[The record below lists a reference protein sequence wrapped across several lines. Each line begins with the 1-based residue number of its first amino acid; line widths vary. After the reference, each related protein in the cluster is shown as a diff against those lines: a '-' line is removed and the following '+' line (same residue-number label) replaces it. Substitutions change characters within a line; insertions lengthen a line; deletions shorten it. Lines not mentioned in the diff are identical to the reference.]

1 MRSSLFTMRFRRIC
15 VIVSQLAN
23 WRDNPFLRPS
33 EYGFPR
39 QLVLN
44 RRDADGRCPLVPGRR
59 ADHKSLG
66 RKKGSGIFYKIVKIF
81 LDNPLTHTEVLLYDN
96 GASEKAH
103 SAMMHEIA
111 RQAR

>member
-23 WRDNPFLRPS
+23 WRDNPFSPAFRIRIPTAACF
-33 EYGFPR
+33 EQAGCR
-39 QLVLN
+39 W
-44 RRDADGRCPLVPGRR
+44 PLSSCAGTGRR
-59 ADHKSLG
+59 PQELG
-66 RKKGSGIFYKIVKIF
+66 AEKRFGHILQNCKIF

>member
-15 VIVSQLAN
+15 VIVSRLAN
-23 WRDNPFLRPS
+23 WHDNPFPPAFRIRIPTAACFEQAGCRWPLSSCAGTGSRPQ
-33 EYGFPR
+33 E
-39 QLVLN
+39 
-44 RRDADGRCPLVPGRR
+44 
-59 ADHKSLG
+59 LG
-66 RKKGSGIFYKIVKIF
+66 AEKGSGIFYKIVKIF

-111 RQAR
+111 R

>member
-1 MRSSLFTMRFRRIC
+1 MRSPLFRMRFRRIC

-23 WRDNPFLRPS
+23 WRDNS
-33 EYGFPR
+33 FPPAFGIR
-39 QLVLN
+39 IPTAACLN
-44 RRDADGRCPLVPGRR
+44 RRDADGRCPLVPGRG

>member
-15 VIVSQLAN
+15 VIVSRLAN
-23 WRDNPFLRPS
+23 WRDNPFPPAFGIRIPTAACF
-33 EYGFPR
+33 G
-39 QLVLN
+39 Q
-44 RRDADGRCPLVPGRR
+44 AGCDGRCPLVPGRR
-59 ADHKSLG
+59 ADHKGLG

>member
-1 MRSSLFTMRFRRIC
+1 MRSSLFAMRFPLRAG
-15 VIVSQLAN
+15 SQTGVTI
-23 WRDNPFLRPS
+23 RSLRPS

>member
-1 MRSSLFTMRFRRIC
+1 MPTAVALLC
-15 VIVSQLAN
+15 GA
-23 WRDNPFLRPS
+23 
-33 EYGFPR
+33 G
-39 QLVLN
+39 
-44 RRDADGRCPLVPGRR
+44 G
-59 ADHKSLG
+59 ADHKGLG
-66 RKKGSGIFYKIVKIF
+66 REKGSGIFYKIVKIF